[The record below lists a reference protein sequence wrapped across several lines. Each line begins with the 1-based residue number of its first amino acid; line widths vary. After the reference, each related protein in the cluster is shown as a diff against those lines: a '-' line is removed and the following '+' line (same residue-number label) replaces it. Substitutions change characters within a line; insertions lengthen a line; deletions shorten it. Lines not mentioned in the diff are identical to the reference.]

1 MKEKKWQTVSTK
13 LDVDL
18 IREFEDV
25 LGRMNQTKSD
35 VLRVAVLEYIKQ
47 FSDNER
53 MKDYADAIQFMPK
66 DR

>member
-1 MKEKKWQTVSTK
+1 MKEKKWQTISTK
-13 LDVDL
+13 IDVDL
-18 IREFEDV
+18 IIEFENV

-53 MKDYADAIQFMPK
+53 MRDYADAIQFMPK

>member
-1 MKEKKWQTVSTK
+1 MKEKKWQTISTK
-13 LDVDL
+13 IDVDL
-18 IREFEDV
+18 IIEFENV

-53 MKDYADAIQFMPK
+53 MKDYADAIQFAPK

>member
-1 MKEKKWQTVSTK
+1 MKEKKWQTISTK
-13 LDVDL
+13 IDTDL
-18 IREFEDV
+18 IIEFENV

-47 FSDNER
+47 FSDNSR
-53 MKDYADAIQFMPK
+53 MKDFADAIQFMPK